1 MAKKCAAQIFLGT
14 LSVAYLLLA
23 PTNLWAMAE
32 KPPVAEKPPLQES
45 GPLPPLT
52 LEDCYQLALK
62 QSETLAIRK
71 QDIEIAEAQFY
82 KAAGEAIG
90 DVRFVIT
97 DTRQDAPKPKVTPPP
112 PPIEIPS
119 ADPNNPDPIII
130 QTAPS
135 GSGSDGS
142 FGSTFNARHRRE
154 RKFVITQ
161 PLFQG
166 FRSLGALAGA
176 GSLKRQR
183 TQERIRAEEL
193 LFLDVA
199 EAFYQVMRYQKDIEI
214 LEEIHQLFQNRIVDL
229 EARERIG
236 RSRLS
241 EVVSAR
247 SRMRI
252 IESDLARSRGALK
265 VAQHILEFL
274 SGIPIDLE
282 RLEEEPLETDLS
294 QSLAQLLP
302 ASEDRADVQAAEA
315 ASKTAR
321 SSVVIAQSELWPDI
335 SLENN
340 QYVKREGFQRDFDWD
355 LLFKFDI
362 PIFQG
367 GRALGEVKE
376 ALSEWRKA
384 KLSHS
389 LVKRQAEL
397 EIEEAYEHWSA
408 AADQSKS
415 LELAVKESQEN
426 YRLQQEEY
434 SRNLVSN
441 LDVLAA
447 LESLNQTQRDANQV
461 FYEMKISYWRLKVA
475 QGEVL

>member
-1 MAKKCAAQIFLGT
+1 MNRPFGLFTLGVGLLCLLAIQSPAWAMAKKPP
-14 LSVAYLLLA
+14 A
-23 PTNLWAMAE
+23 PETA
-32 KPPVAEKPPLQES
+32 PQEPA
-45 GPLPPLT
+45 PLPPLT
-52 LEDCYQLALK
+52 LEDCYELALK

-97 DTRQDAPKPKVTPPP
+97 DTRQDAPKPQTTPPP
-112 PPIEIPS
+112 APIEIPS
-119 ADPNNPDPIII
+119 SDPNNPDPIII
-130 QTAPS
+130 QQPQ
-135 GSGSDGS
+135 SGSDNS
-142 FGSTFNARHRRE
+142 FGSTFNAQHRRE
-154 RKFVITQ
+154 RKFVISQ

-166 FRSLGALAGA
+166 FRSLGAIAGA

-183 TQERIRAEEL
+183 TEERARAEQL
-193 LFLDVA
+193 LFLDVV
-199 EAFYQVMRYQKDIEI
+199 EAFYQVKRYQQDIEI
-214 LEEIHQLFQNRIVDL
+214 LEEIHQLFRNRITDL

-247 SRMRI
+247 ARMRV
-252 IESDLARSRGALK
+252 IESDLARSRGVVK
-265 VAQHILEFL
+265 VAQHILEYL
-274 SGIPIDLE
+274 TGIAIDLK
-282 RLEEEPLETDLS
+282 RLEEEALETNVS
-294 QSLAQLLP
+294 QNLTQLLP
-302 ASEDRADVQAAEA
+302 AGEDRADVQAAEA
-315 ASKTAR
+315 AIKTAR

-340 QYVKREGFQRDFDWD
+340 QYVKREGFQRDYDWD

-367 GRALGEVKE
+367 GRALGEIKE
-376 ALSEWRKA
+376 SLGEWRKA
-384 KLSHS
+384 KYFHS
-389 LVKRQAEL
+389 QVKRQAEL
-397 EIEEAYEHWSA
+397 QIKEAYENWSA
-408 AADQSKS
+408 AADQSKY
-415 LELAVKESQEN
+415 LELAVSESQEN

-434 SRNLVSN
+434 TRNLVNN

-461 FYEMKISYWRLKVA
+461 FYEMKITYWRLKVA